1 MVTSFK
7 GGFNV
12 RSQENKKKKT
22 NKYVSNRVLIQIYL
36 SFCFKVNIFGFIYF
50 LIQLVISRD
59 VWLLLAHFGLLS
71 FS

>member
-12 RSQENKKKKT
+12 RSQANKKK

-36 SFCFKVNIFGFIYF
+36 SFCFKVNIFGFIY
-50 LIQLVISRD
+50 LLLQLVISRD
-59 VWLLLAHFGLLS
+59 VWLLLVIVSS
-71 FS
+71 FWSSFF

>member
-12 RSQENKKKKT
+12 RRHSNKK

-36 SFCFKVNIFGFIYF
+36 SFCFKVNIFGFIY
-50 LIQLVISRD
+50 LLLQLVISRD

>member
-12 RSQENKKKKT
+12 RSHSNKK

-50 LIQLVISRD
+50 LLRLVISRD

>member
-7 GGFNV
+7 RGFNV
-12 RSQENKKKKT
+12 RSQANKKK

-36 SFCFKVNIFGFIYF
+36 SFCFKVNIFGFIY
-50 LIQLVISRD
+50 LLLQLVISRD

>member
-12 RSQENKKKKT
+12 RSQANKK

>member
-12 RSQENKKKKT
+12 RSQANKK

-71 FS
+71 LS

>member
-12 RSQENKKKKT
+12 RSQEDKKKKK

-50 LIQLVISRD
+50 LLQLVISRD

>member
-12 RSQENKKKKT
+12 RSQENIKK

-50 LIQLVISRD
+50 LLRLVISRD